1 MYLITSLNVWDQYVS
16 LYVRAQEF
24 YVGEANCTFK
34 VKTNINN
41 GIPKVYIIFVATTR
55 QSIQNNET
63 LLRLYNNSTCEC

>member
-34 VKTNINN
+34 VKTNIM
-41 GIPKVYIIFVATTR
+41 GFRKFT
-55 QSIQNNET
+55 
-63 LLRLYNNSTCEC
+63 

>member
-34 VKTNINN
+34 VKTNIMGFRKFTSFLWQQPGNQFK
-41 GIPKVYIIFVATTR
+41 IMKHC
-55 QSIQNNET
+55 
-63 LLRLYNNSTCEC
+63 LYNNSTCEC